1 MRQTFFI
8 RYLVRLMLPLLIPLL
23 LLGSFAI
30 LISQNY
36 IKKEINASNGK
47 MLEQTK
53 NTIES
58 IFQVSDPI
66 YYTLNLNSRL
76 ISSLKLILR
85 SPGIQPVDSDN
96 YATFMN
102 MLNPPANI
110 KPAVHSI
117 YIYLFNEGGKF
128 LASNEGLTS
137 LNQYY
142 DVSWFNVLSRISN
155 DTNVFVENR
164 NVRRFGTQDTSLVT
178 VFRKFSSPGS
188 SKPEG
193 YIVMNLKRDSLASML
208 NEQLYFPH
216 QSLFLL
222 QQDGH
227 KVASSTAERIEE
239 DAIAI
244 KESSEVP
251 STFDISATD
260 KSYIVTSN
268 RSDIYGITYVSATPK
283 RYFYQL
289 PIKLGYLTVG
299 LLLISFL
306 LGILLVY
313 YLSKR
318 NYKSILTI
326 IRTIENGEKG
336 LPIPALPER
345 VTDEYSYIMQRTVKR
360 FVEQRYLQVQ
370 LSEKKYKLKAME
382 MMALQSNI
390 NPHFLANTL
399 RTIFWKSMDLTGGHN
414 AVSGMIDHLSEVVQY
429 SISDADKTVSL
440 KEEIFH
446 TNHYIQILNAR
457 YKGKFQFSWDYEE
470 SLMELNVMKLLFQ
483 PLIENAI
490 YHGIKESDRF
500 GYIKVRLRLIGE
512 QLHIVI
518 IDTGIGMKKERLVQ
532 VRRGLLREES
542 GGHIGIYN
550 TYKRLQLTHSDSFEF
565 EICSKYGWGTVIR
578 IQLPAILS
586 S

>member
-23 LLGSFAI
+23 LLGSFSI

-36 IKKEINASNGK
+36 IKKEINVRNGK
-47 MLEQTK
+47 MLDQTK

-76 ISSLKLILR
+76 IYSLKLILR
-85 SPGIQPVDSDN
+85 DPSIQPSDN

-102 MLNPPANI
+102 LLNPPANI

-137 LNQYY
+137 LDQYY
-142 DVSWFNVLSRISN
+142 DVSWFNVLSRISSN
-155 DTNVFVENR
+155 TNVFVENR
-164 NVRRFGTQDTSLVT
+164 NVRRFGTQDMSLVT
-178 VFRKFSSPGS
+178 VFRKFSSAGS
-188 SKPEG
+188 TKPEG

-227 KVASSTAERIEE
+227 KVASSTSEQIEE
-239 DAIAI
+239 NAIVI

-251 STFDISATD
+251 STFDISAAD

-289 PIKLGYLTVG
+289 PITLGYLTVG
-299 LLLISFL
+299 LLIISLL

-370 LSEKKYKLKAME
+370 LSEKKYKLKVME

-446 TNHYIQILNAR
+446 TIHYIQILNAR

-483 PLIENAI
+483 PFIENAI

-512 QLHIVI
+512 QLQIVI
-518 IDTGIGMKKERLVQ
+518 IDTGIGMKKDRLEQ

-550 TYKRLQLTHSDSFEF
+550 TFKRLQLTHSDSFTF
-565 EICSKYGWGTVIR
+565 EISSKYGWGTIIR
-578 IQLPAILS
+578 IQLPVIQRS
-586 S
+586 